1 MKIIKITALWCTSC
15 LVMNNIY
22 KKAFQDITDLNLIEY
37 DYDEDYEEVK
47 KLNIGKII
55 PVIIIYKGDVEVRR
69 VIGEVSYKELK
80 KIITEISL

>member
-55 PVIIIYKGDVEVRR
+55 PVIIIYKDDVEVRR

>member
-15 LVMNNIY
+15 LVMSNIY

-55 PVIIIYKGDVEVRR
+55 PVIIIYKDDVEVRR

-80 KIITEISL
+80 KILTEISL

>member
-1 MKIIKITALWCTSC
+1 MKIIKVTALWCTSC

-22 KKAFQDITDLNLIEY
+22 KKAFLEFSDLNLVEY

-55 PVIIIYKGDVEVRR
+55 PVIIIYQDDIEVKR
-69 VIGEVSYKELK
+69 VVGEMSYKELM
-80 KIITEISL
+80 KILTEIYI